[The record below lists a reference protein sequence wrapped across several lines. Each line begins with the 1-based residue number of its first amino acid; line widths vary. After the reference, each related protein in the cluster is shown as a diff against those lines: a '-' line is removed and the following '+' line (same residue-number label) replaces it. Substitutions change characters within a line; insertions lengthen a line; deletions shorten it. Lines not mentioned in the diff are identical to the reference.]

1 MGSLKVLALCGSLRQ
16 ESLNRKLMLQAMA
29 LAPRGVDVQEGKI
42 CAIPLYSQDLQQMGF
57 PESVETL
64 HRQLMESDA
73 ILLVTP
79 EYNYSIPGVLKNAI
93 DWLSRYSP
101 HGFNNKPVAIMG
113 ASPGRMGTSRCQ
125 YHLRQVMVFLN
136 AWVLNRPEVMLS
148 EAHLAFD
155 EAGNLKEHRLKELV
169 ESQMQALRQMIHGE

>member
-1 MGSLKVLALCGSLRQ
+1 METLKVLALCGSLRQ
-16 ESLNRKLMLQAMA
+16 ESLNRKLMQQAIA
-29 LAPRGVDVQEGKI
+29 LAPRELTIEEGKI
-42 CAIPLYSQDLQQMGF
+42 GALPLYSQDIQQMGF
-57 PESVETL
+57 PEPVELL
-64 HRQLMESDA
+64 HRQLMASDA
-73 ILLVTP
+73 LLLISP

-101 HGFNNKPVAIMG
+101 HGFNNKPVALMG
-113 ASPGRMGTSRCQ
+113 ASPGRMGTCRCQ

-155 EAGNLKEHRLKELV
+155 EQDALRENRLQELV
-169 ESQMQALRQMIHGE
+169 ASQLAALRQMIHD